1 MEIKFPRGDDDPNTV
16 TIIGAQDNVDEC
28 KDHLLNLMEEYMQD
42 IVEEE
47 DMEAYMNP
55 KPFQALLDPGLGS
68 QGQGGSSG
76 QGGQK
81 KEEVSVVAG
90 FCRLFF
96 FFFRF
101 VSAYV
106 VYSYTWIFAPRLINI
121 NIFYCF
127 MMYNFV

>member
-55 KPFQALLDPGLGS
+55 KPFQALLDPGLGG
-68 QGQGGSSG
+68 QGQGGSGG

-81 KEEVSVVAG
+81 KEEAG
-90 FCRLFF
+90 FV
-96 FFFRF
+96 
-101 VSAYV
+101 VSGAPWAQEAPNMDSAV
-106 VYSYTWIFAPRLINI
+106 DFPSMGAMSSAQSAPTTWGPRR
-121 NIFYCF
+121 
-127 MMYNFV
+127 

>member
-55 KPFQALLDPGLGS
+55 KPFQALLDPGLGG
-68 QGQGGSSG
+68 QGQGGSGG

-81 KEEVSVVAG
+81 KEEVSVLEG
-90 FCRLFF
+90 CCRVLDLFF
-96 FFFRF
+96 FFLWL
-101 VSAYV
+101 
-106 VYSYTWIFAPRLINI
+106 SY
-121 NIFYCF
+121 
-127 MMYNFV
+127 M